1 LQERAAKIRERL
13 AKAIPD
19 PQVELDF
26 DNAWQ
31 LLMATMLAAQSTDKT
46 INTIT
51 PELFAKYPTPAA
63 LAAAPQEDVEV
74 VVRRSGYFRQKAKA
88 IRRASQAI
96 VAEHGG
102 EVPRDIDTLVQL
114 PGVARKTANVVLG
127 CAYGISSGIVVDTHC
142 KRLSH
147 RLRLSSAEDPVQIE
161 ADLQQ
166 LFHRR
171 SWIKMSHRIILHGR
185 YVCVARAPKCD
196 RCPLA
201 EVCPSAGAPAAGTW
215 TQRAQWERRLVES
228 RGAQDSG

>member
-1 LQERAAKIRERL
+1 MRERL
-13 AKAIPD
+13 AKAIPE
-19 PQVELDF
+19 PRVELDF

-51 PELFAKYPTPAA
+51 PELFARYPTPAA
-63 LAAAPQEDVEV
+63 LAAAPQEEVEV
-74 VVRRSGYFRQKAKA
+74 IVRRSGYFRQKAKA
-88 IRRASQAI
+88 IRRASQAL
-96 VAEHGG
+96 VSEHGG
-102 EVPRDIDTLVQL
+102 EVPRDIDTLVTL

-147 RLRLSSAEDPVQIE
+147 RLHLTRAEDPPGIE

-171 SWIKMSHRIILHGR
+171 SWIKVSHRIILHGR

-196 RCPLA
+196 RCPLN
-201 EVCPSAGAPAAGTW
+201 EVCPSAGGPPAGTW
-215 TQRAQWERRLVES
+215 TQRARWEQTLVES
-228 RGAQDSG
+228 QGADKSG